1 MMHMWVLRLDVS
13 GRPLD
18 WVSQETAASLYCR
31 AGVAWEAGV
40 RVFRL
45 HGGVSRATGRR
56 SVLDVNS
63 IIATGE
69 YVEALRAVPAL
80 TNARLFRRD
89 GHLCLYCGERFA
101 PGQLTRDHVVPVSKG
116 GRDVWT
122 NVVSACRRCNH
133 RKGDRSLAAVERFG
147 MRLVALPYAPNLAE
161 GLILSNRHILADQM
175 AFLRARVGAD
185 SRLPALE

>member
-1 MMHMWVLRLDVS
+1 MWVLRLDVS

-31 AGVAWEAGV
+31 DGVAWEAGV
-40 RVFRL
+40 RTFRL
-45 HGGVSRATGRR
+45 HGGVSRANGVQ

-63 IIATGE
+63 IIATTEYAGE
-69 YVEALRAVPAL
+69 LRAVPAL

-89 GHLCLYCGERFA
+89 GYLCLYCGQRHA
-101 PGQLTRDHVVPVSKG
+101 AGALTRDHVVPVSRG
-116 GRDVWT
+116 GEDTWT

-133 RKGDRSLAAVERFG
+133 RKGARLLAEVERYG
-147 MRLVALPYAPNLAE
+147 LRLLAVPYAPNYAE

-175 AFLRARVGAD
+175 EYLAPRIGSN
-185 SRLPALE
+185 SRLRCA